1 MPDLIYFNEDHIQL
15 VKEVRANPE
24 LYELLLDVQPADV
37 NEALGH
43 IAAYLGIA
51 LDGLYSQQDLD
62 ELIEE
67 LVLMLRKKRSIIVSH

>member
-1 MPDLIYFNEDHIQL
+1 MPDLIYFNESHIQL
-15 VKEVRANPE
+15 VKEVRENKE
-24 LYELLLDVQPADV
+24 LYEILLNSGAGDV

-67 LVLMLRKKRSIIVSH
+67 LVLMLREKRSIIISH